1 MEDKIW
7 YLSQIN
13 VLKDLSKD
21 QLMQLGGQ
29 CSMVTYKRGDKLY
42 LPGTA
47 NDIFFLKTGSIKIVS
62 HAASGQE
69 LISEVL
75 HFGEIFGKIAGESV
89 GNTQESAIALEDSVV
104 CFLPYSQWQEFVSN
118 HLSLNFKLLK
128 WMGFLIKRL
137 ERKMD
142 LLYFKDARTRVV
154 ELLVDLARRMGKPEQ
169 DTTEISAKLT
179 HEEIA
184 QLTGNSRQS
193 VTTILNSLREEGLI
207 DYDRNKIKV
216 KNSVIEK
223 QPIA

>member
-13 VLKDLSKD
+13 VLKDLTKD
-21 QLMQLGGQ
+21 ELMQLGGQ
-29 CSMVTYKRGDKLY
+29 CSMVTYKRGEKIY
-42 LPGTA
+42 LPGTS
-47 NDIFFLKTGSIKIVS
+47 NDIFFLKTGSVKIVS
-62 HAASGQE
+62 HSPSGQE
-69 LISEVL
+69 LIAEVL
-75 HFGEIFGKIAGESV
+75 RFGEIFGKIAGESTS
-89 GNTQESAIALEDSVV
+89 NTQESAIALEDAVV
-104 CFLPYSQWQEFVSN
+104 CFLPYSQWQEFVAS
-118 HLSLNFKLLK
+118 HVSLNFKLLK

-154 ELLVDLARRMGKPEQ
+154 ELLVDLARRMGKPMQ
-169 DTTEISAKLT
+169 DVTEISAKLT

-216 KNSVIEK
+216 KNAVIEK
-223 QPIA
+223 QPLS

>member
-1 MEDKIW
+1 
-7 YLSQIN
+7 
-13 VLKDLSKD
+13 
-21 QLMQLGGQ
+21 
-29 CSMVTYKRGDKLY
+29 
-42 LPGTA
+42 
-47 NDIFFLKTGSIKIVS
+47 
-62 HAASGQE
+62 
-69 LISEVL
+69 
-75 HFGEIFGKIAGESV
+75 
-89 GNTQESAIALEDSVV
+89 
-104 CFLPYSQWQEFVSN
+104 
-118 HLSLNFKLLK
+118 
-128 WMGFLIKRL
+128 MGFLIKRL